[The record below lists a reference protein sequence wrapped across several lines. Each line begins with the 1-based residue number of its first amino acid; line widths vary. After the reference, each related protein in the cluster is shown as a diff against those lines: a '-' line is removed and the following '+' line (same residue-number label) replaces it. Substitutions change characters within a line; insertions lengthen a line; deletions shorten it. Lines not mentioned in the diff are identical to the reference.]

1 MTPSIQRVGIPALP
15 CGNFSSVVKIVEKA
29 GGRAAIVQDPS
40 ELAGFS
46 KVILAGV
53 GAFDHGMDA
62 IRDLG
67 WLEQLNRAALVRKVP
82 ILGICLGMQML
93 CEDSEEGVRPGL
105 GWIPGHVRRFRPE
118 PGSALK
124 VPHMGWNTIRVRRPN
139 PILDLD
145 GPEQRYYFVH
155 SYHAVCS
162 DPADVIAVSHH
173 GIEFSAA
180 IGRDNVLGVQF
191 HPEKSH
197 RFGLALMR
205 RFVEIPC

>member
-1 MTPSIQRVGIPALP
+1 MSASKARIGIPALP

-29 GGRAAIVQDPS
+29 GGRADIVQDPKAL
-40 ELAGFS
+40 EQYG
-46 KVILAGV
+46 KVIVAGV

-62 IRDLG
+62 IRDRG
-67 WLEQLNRAALVRKVP
+67 WLGPLDDAAKIRKVP

-93 CEDSEEGVRPGL
+93 CEDSEEGTRPGL
-105 GWIPGHVRRFRPE
+105 GWIRGHVRRFRPE

-124 VPHMGWNTIRVRRPN
+124 VPHMGWNTITVRRPN
-139 PILDLD
+139 PILEATAS
-145 GPEQRYYFVH
+145 EQRFYFVH
-155 SYHAVCS
+155 SFHAVCT
-162 DPADVIAVSHH
+162 DPSDVIAVSHH

-180 IGRDNVLGVQF
+180 IGRGNVLGAQF

>member
-1 MTPSIQRVGIPALP
+1 MTDSTPRIGIPALP

-29 GGRAAIVQDPS
+29 GGRATIVEDP
-40 ELAGFS
+40 AGLRQFS

-62 IRDLG
+62 IRDRG
-67 WLEQLNRAALVRKVP
+67 WLGPLNEAARERRVP

-118 PGSALK
+118 PGSSLK
-124 VPHMGWNTIRVRRPN
+124 VPHMGWNTIEVRRKN
-139 PILDLD
+139 PILEASAE
-145 GPEQRYYFVH
+145 EQRFYFVH
-155 SYHAVCS
+155 SFHAVCT

-180 IGRDNVLGVQF
+180 IGRDNVLGAQF

>member
-1 MTPSIQRVGIPALP
+1 MSSSKARIGIPALP

-29 GGRAAIVQDPS
+29 GGRADIVQDPKAL
-40 ELAGFS
+40 EQYG
-46 KVILAGV
+46 KVIVAGV

-62 IRDLG
+62 IRDRG
-67 WLEQLNRAALVRKVP
+67 WLGPLDDAAKIRKVP
-82 ILGICLGMQML
+82 ILGICLGMLML

-105 GWIPGHVRRFRPE
+105 GWIPGHVRKFRPA

-124 VPHMGWNTIRVRRPN
+124 VPHMGWNTIEVRRPN
-139 PILDLD
+139 PILEATAS
-145 GPEQRYYFVH
+145 EQRFYFVH
-155 SYHAVCS
+155 SFHAVCT
-162 DPADVIAVSHH
+162 DPSDVIAVAHH

-180 IGRDNVLGVQF
+180 IGRGNVLGAQF

>member
-1 MTPSIQRVGIPALP
+1 MTEPKARIGIPALP

-29 GGRAAIVQDPS
+29 GGRADIVQDPGA
-40 ELAGFS
+40 LAQYG
-46 KVILAGV
+46 KVIVAGV

-67 WLEQLNRAALVRKVP
+67 WLGPLNEAAQVRKVP

-105 GWIPGHVRRFRPE
+105 GWIPGHVRKFRPA

-124 VPHMGWNTIRVRRPN
+124 VPHMGWNTIEVRRPN
-139 PILDLD
+139 PILEATAS
-145 GPEQRYYFVH
+145 EQRFYFVH
-155 SYHAVCS
+155 SFHAVCT
-162 DPADVIAVSHH
+162 DPSDVIAVAHH

-180 IGRDNVLGVQF
+180 IGRGNVLGAQF

>member
-1 MTPSIQRVGIPALP
+1 MSTASQRIGIPALP

-29 GGRAAIVQDPS
+29 GGRATLVQEPAA
-40 ELAGFS
+40 LAEFS

-67 WLEQLNRAALVRKVP
+67 WLGPLNEAAQVRKVP

-118 PGSALK
+118 PGSSLK
-124 VPHMGWNTIRVRRPN
+124 VPHMGWNTIEVRRKN
-139 PILDLD
+139 PILEASAE
-145 GPEQRYYFVH
+145 EQRFYFVH
-155 SYHAVCS
+155 SYHAVCT
-162 DPADVIAVSHH
+162 DPTDVIAVSHH

-180 IGRDNVLGVQF
+180 IGRDNVLGAQF

>member
-1 MTPSIQRVGIPALP
+1 MRTVSQRIGIPALP
-15 CGNFSSVVKIVEKA
+15 CGNFASVVKIVEKA
-29 GGRAAIVQDPS
+29 GGRATLVQEPAA
-40 ELAGFS
+40 LAGFS

-67 WLEQLNRAALVRKVP
+67 WLGPLNEAAQVRKVP

-93 CEDSEEGVRPGL
+93 CEHSEEGVRPGL

-124 VPHMGWNTIRVRRPN
+124 VPHMGWNTIEVRRPN
-139 PILDLD
+139 LILKSGGL
-145 GPEQRYYFVH
+145 EQRFYFVH
-155 SYHAVCS
+155 SYHVVCA
-162 DPADVIAVSHH
+162 DPADVIAVSTH

-180 IGRDNVLGVQF
+180 IGHGNIHGVQF

-205 RFVEIPC
+205 RFIEMPC

>member
-1 MTPSIQRVGIPALP
+1 MTASAPRIGIPALP

-29 GGRAAIVQDPS
+29 GGRATIVEDPAA
-40 ELAGFS
+40 LRQFG

-67 WLEQLNRAALVRKVP
+67 WLAPLNEAARVRKVP

-93 CEDSEEGVRPGL
+93 CEDSEEGARPGL

-124 VPHMGWNTIRVRRPN
+124 VPHMGWNTIQVRRAN
-139 PILDLD
+139 PILEP
-145 GPEQRYYFVH
+145 GVPEQRFYFVH
-155 SYHAVCS
+155 SYHAVCT
-162 DPADVIAVSHH
+162 DPADVIAVSTH

-180 IGRDNVLGVQF
+180 IGRDNVLGAQF

-205 RFVEIPC
+205 RFIEIPC

>member
-1 MTPSIQRVGIPALP
+1 MKSALPEIGIPALP

-29 GGRAAIVQDPS
+29 GGRAAIVEDPAS
-40 ELAGFS
+40 LARCS

-67 WLEQLNRAALVRKVP
+67 WLEPLHEAARVRKVP

-105 GWIPGHVRRFRPE
+105 GWIPGHVRKFRPE

-124 VPHMGWNTIRVRRPN
+124 VPHMGWNTIRVRRAN
-139 PILDLD
+139 PILESD
-145 GPEQRYYFVH
+145 GPEQRFYFVH

-162 DPADVIAVSHH
+162 DPADVIAVSGH

-205 RFVEIPC
+205 RFVEMPC